1 MDNSSNPSE
10 DIDMTVVS
18 TSEPAA
24 DTPAMKKK
32 DLIEAVAA
40 KVDVKKPDVKATV
53 EAVLEILG
61 GALAN
66 GQSLNVP
73 PLGKVMIKNGKTGAN
88 ANVMNVRIR
97 QSKVAAGEG
106 AVKAKKGKKA
116 LAGDSE
122 DS

>member
-18 TSEPAA
+18 TSEPVA
-24 DTPAMKKK
+24 DTSALKKK

-40 KVDVKKPDVKATV
+40 KVDVKKTDVKATV

-61 GALAN
+61 ETLAK
-66 GQSLNVP
+66 GQGINVP
-73 PLGKVMIKNGKTGAN
+73 PLGRVMIKNSKSGAN
-88 ANVMNVRIR
+88 AHVMNVRIR
-97 QSKVAAGEG
+97 QSKAAAGEG
-106 AVKAKKGKKA
+106 APKGKKGKKA
-116 LAGDSE
+116 LAGDGE